1 MRFVVRQ
8 SVDMTPKQLAILLE
22 EDKRQLGNRLF
33 HHSPNIFGQFF
44 NGSSIF
50 KRQRR
55 NAVYK
60 TTFTEES
67 L

>member
-33 HHSPNIFGQFF
+33 HHSPNIFGQ
-44 NGSSIF
+44 IF
-50 KRQRR
+50 ERIIDIQTPKKKRR
-55 NAVYK
+55 
-60 TTFTEES
+60 